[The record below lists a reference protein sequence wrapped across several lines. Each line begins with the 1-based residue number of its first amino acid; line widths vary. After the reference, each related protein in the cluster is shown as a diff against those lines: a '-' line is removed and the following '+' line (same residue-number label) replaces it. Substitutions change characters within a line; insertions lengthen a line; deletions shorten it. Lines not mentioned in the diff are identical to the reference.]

1 MRKTFL
7 LSPDV
12 TFLNHGSF
20 GACPKPVFEKYQY
33 WQRELERQPVQFMAE
48 DIYKHLETA
57 RTKLG
62 KFMGCDGDD
71 LFFVPNPTTGVTT
84 IINSLEINPGDEIL
98 STDHEYGAL
107 IRGWGSICKKTS
119 ARFIQR
125 EIPLPC
131 TTHED
136 FTEYFWEGITEK
148 TKVIFIS
155 HITSST
161 AMIFP
166 IHEICRRARER
177 EILTIIDGAHV
188 PGHIP
193 LNISEIDPDV
203 YVGACHKWL
212 CAPKGS
218 SFLYVRKTF
227 QDKMAPLITSWGDE
241 GADPSDSSF
250 LLENQWQGTR
260 DMSAFLAVTEAI
272 EFQQNDAWKVQTE
285 RCRWLVRETRS
296 RLDEYFEL
304 DHLCPNTEE
313 WLGQMASIEIKTI
326 DLIKLKNTLL
336 KEFSIEV
343 PIFEWKGKNILRYSF
358 QVYNDL
364 KDADLLIYALREMP
378 KLII

>member
-1 MRKTFL
+1 MRKHFL
-7 LSPDV
+7 LSQDV

-48 DIYKHLETA
+48 AIYKHLKSA
-57 RTKLG
+57 RDSLG
-62 KFMGCDGDD
+62 NFIGCNGDD
-71 LFFVPNPTTGVTT
+71 LFFVPNPTTGVNT
-84 IINSLEINPGDEIL
+84 IINNLDLSPGEEIL

-107 IRGWGSICKKTS
+107 IRGWDSISKKTN
-119 ARFIQR
+119 ARFIKR

-131 TTHED
+131 TTHDD
-136 FTEYFWEGITEK
+136 FIEYFWEGITEK

-166 IHEICRRARER
+166 IHEICRRAREQ

-193 LNISEIDPDV
+193 LDISEIDPDV

-218 SFLYVRKTF
+218 SFLYVRKSF
-227 QDKMAPLITSWGDE
+227 QDKIRPLIVSWGKE
-241 GADPSDSSF
+241 GTDPSDSSF

-260 DMSAFLAVTEAI
+260 DMSAFLSVPDAI
-272 EFQQNDAWKVQTE
+272 EFQQKNNWIDLIKK
-285 RCRWLVRETRS
+285 CKWLVRETRS

-304 DHLCPNTEE
+304 THLCPNNNE
-313 WLGQMASIEIKTI
+313 WLGQMASIEIKTS
-326 DLIKLKNTLL
+326 DPIKIKNTLL
-336 KEFSIEV
+336 EEFSIEV
-343 PIFEWKGKNILRYSF
+343 PIFEWKEKNILRYSV
-358 QVYNDL
+358 QVYNDQQ
-364 KDADLLIYALREMP
+364 DVDLLIYALRD
-378 KLII
+378 LL

>member
-1 MRKTFL
+1 MRKHFL
-7 LSPDV
+7 LSQDV

-48 DIYKHLETA
+48 AIYKHLKSA
-57 RTKLG
+57 RDSLG
-62 KFMGCDGDD
+62 NFIGCNGDD
-71 LFFVPNPTTGVTT
+71 LFFVPNPTTGVNT
-84 IINSLEINPGDEIL
+84 IINNLDLSPGEEIL

-107 IRGWGSICKKTS
+107 IRGWDSISKKTS
-119 ARFIQR
+119 ARFIKR

-131 TTHED
+131 TTHDD
-136 FTEYFWEGITEK
+136 FIEHFWEGITEK

-161 AMIFP
+161 AMVFP

-193 LNISEIDPDV
+193 LDLSEIDPDV

-218 SFLYVRKTF
+218 SFLYVRKSF
-227 QDKMAPLITSWGDE
+227 QDKIRPLIVSWGKE
-241 GADPSDSSF
+241 GTDPSDSSF

-260 DMSAFLAVTEAI
+260 DMSAFLSVPYAI
-272 EFQQNDAWKVQTE
+272 EFQQKNNWIDLIKK
-285 RCRWLVRETRS
+285 CKWLVRETRS

-304 DHLCPNTEE
+304 THLCPNNNE
-313 WLGQMASIEIKTI
+313 WLGQMASIEIKTS
-326 DLIKLKNTLL
+326 DPIKLKNTLL
-336 KEFSIEV
+336 EEFSIEV
-343 PIFEWKGKNILRYSF
+343 PIFEWKEKNILRYSV
-358 QVYNDL
+358 QVYNDQQ
-364 KDADLLIYALREMP
+364 DVDLLIYALRD
-378 KLII
+378 LL

>member
-1 MRKTFL
+1 MRKNFL

-33 WQRELERQPVQFMAE
+33 WQRELERQPVQFMAD

-62 KFMGCDGDD
+62 EFIGCDGDD

-107 IRGWGSICKKTS
+107 IRGWSSICKKTS

-131 TTHED
+131 TTHKD

-241 GADPSDSSF
+241 GSDPSDSSF

>member
-1 MRKTFL
+1 VRDKFI
-7 LSPDV
+7 LSPNV

-20 GACPKPVFEKYQY
+20 GACPKPVFEKYQD

-48 DIYKHLETA
+48 DVYQLLKTA
-57 RTKLG
+57 RDTLG
-62 KFMGCDGDD
+62 KFVGCDGGD

-84 IINSLEINPGDEIL
+84 VVNSLPLNPGDEIL

-107 IRGWGSICKKTS
+107 IRGWEACTKRTG
-119 ARFIQR
+119 AHFIQR
-125 EIPLPC
+125 EISLPC
-131 TTHED
+131 TTHEE
-136 FTEYFWEGITEK
+136 FTEYFWKSVTNK

-155 HITSST
+155 QITSST
-161 AMIFP
+161 ALIFP
-166 IHEICRRARER
+166 VQEICQRARER

-193 LNISEIDPDV
+193 LNISEIDPDM

-218 SFLYVRKTF
+218 SFLYVRKSF
-227 QDKMAPLITSWGDE
+227 QDKIRPLITSWGKE

-260 DMSAFLAVTEAI
+260 DMSAFLTVPTAI
-272 EFQQNDAWKVQTE
+272 KFQQNNNWDVITE

-304 DHLCPNTEE
+304 THLCPNTNE
-313 WLGQMASIEIKTI
+313 WLGQMASIELKTS
-326 DLIKLKNTLL
+326 DPIKLKNTLL

-343 PIFEWKGKNILRYSF
+343 PIFEWKEKNILRYSF
-358 QVYNDL
+358 QVYNDQQ
-364 KDADLLIYALREMP
+364 DADLLIYALREM
-378 KLII
+378 L

>member
-1 MRKTFL
+1 MRKHFFL
-7 LSPDV
+7 SQDV

-48 DIYKHLETA
+48 AIYKHLKSA
-57 RTKLG
+57 RDSLG
-62 KFMGCDGDD
+62 NFIGCNGDD
-71 LFFVPNPTTGVTT
+71 LFFVPNPTTGVNT
-84 IINSLEINPGDEIL
+84 IINNLDLSPGEEIL

-107 IRGWGSICKKTS
+107 IRGWDSISKKTS
-119 ARFIQR
+119 ARFIKR

-131 TTHED
+131 TTHDD
-136 FTEYFWEGITEK
+136 FIEYFWEGITEK

-166 IHEICRRARER
+166 IHEICRRAREQ

-193 LNISEIDPDV
+193 LDISEIDPDV

-218 SFLYVRKTF
+218 SFLYVRKSF
-227 QDKMAPLITSWGDE
+227 QDKIRPLIVSWGKE
-241 GADPSDSSF
+241 GTDPSDSSF

-260 DMSAFLAVTEAI
+260 DMSAFLSVPDAI
-272 EFQQNDAWKVQTE
+272 EFQQKNNWIDLIKK
-285 RCRWLVRETRS
+285 CKWLVQETRS

-304 DHLCPNTEE
+304 THLCPNNNE
-313 WLGQMASIEIKTI
+313 WLGQMASIEIKTS
-326 DLIKLKNTLL
+326 DPIKIKNTLL
-336 KEFSIEV
+336 EEFSIEV
-343 PIFEWKGKNILRYSF
+343 PIFEWKEKNILRYSV
-358 QVYNDL
+358 QVYNDQQ
-364 KDADLLIYALREMP
+364 DVDLLIYALRD
-378 KLII
+378 LL

>member
-1 MRKTFL
+1 MRKNFL

-33 WQRELERQPVQFMAE
+33 LQRELERQPVQFMA

-57 RTKLG
+57 RIKLG
-62 KFMGCDGDD
+62 EFIGCDGDD
-71 LFFVPNPTTGVTT
+71 LFFVPTPTTGVTT

-107 IRGWGSICKKTS
+107 IRGWSSICKKTS

-131 TTHED
+131 TTHKD

-155 HITSST
+155 HITSPT

-241 GADPSDSSF
+241 GSDPSDSSF

-358 QVYNDL
+358 QVYNDQQ
-364 KDADLLIYALREMP
+364 DADLLIYALREM
-378 KLII
+378 L

>member
-1 MRKTFL
+1 MRKHFL
-7 LSPDV
+7 LSQDV

-48 DIYKHLETA
+48 AIYKHLKSA
-57 RTKLG
+57 RDSLG
-62 KFMGCDGDD
+62 NFIGCNGDD
-71 LFFVPNPTTGVTT
+71 LFFVPNPTTGVNT
-84 IINSLEINPGDEIL
+84 IINNLDLSPGEEIL

-107 IRGWGSICKKTS
+107 IRGWDSISKKTS
-119 ARFIQR
+119 ARFIKR

-131 TTHED
+131 TTHDD
-136 FTEYFWEGITEK
+136 FIEYFWEGITEK

-166 IHEICRRARER
+166 IHEICRRSREQ

-193 LNISEIDPDV
+193 LDLSEIDPDV

-218 SFLYVRKTF
+218 SFLYVRKSF
-227 QDKMAPLITSWGDE
+227 QDKIRPLIVSWGKE
-241 GADPSDSSF
+241 GTDPSDSSF

-260 DMSAFLAVTEAI
+260 DMSAFLSVPYAI
-272 EFQQNDAWKVQTE
+272 EFQQKNNWIDLIKK
-285 RCRWLVRETRS
+285 CKWLVRETRS

-304 DHLCPNTEE
+304 THLCPNNNE
-313 WLGQMASIEIKTI
+313 WLGQMASIEIKTS
-326 DLIKLKNTLL
+326 DPIKLKNTLL
-336 KEFSIEV
+336 EEFSIEV
-343 PIFEWKGKNILRYSF
+343 PIFEWKEKNILRYSV
-358 QVYNDL
+358 QVYNDQQ
-364 KDADLLIYALREMP
+364 DVDLLIYALRD
-378 KLII
+378 LL

>member
-1 MRKTFL
+1 MRKHFL
-7 LSPDV
+7 LSQDV

-48 DIYKHLETA
+48 AIYKHLKSA
-57 RTKLG
+57 RDSLG
-62 KFMGCDGDD
+62 NFIGCNGDD
-71 LFFVPNPTTGVTT
+71 LFFVPNPTTGVNT
-84 IINSLEINPGDEIL
+84 IINNLDLSPGEEIL

-107 IRGWGSICKKTS
+107 IRGWDSISKKTS
-119 ARFIQR
+119 ARFIKR

-131 TTHED
+131 TTHDD
-136 FTEYFWEGITEK
+136 FIEYFWEGITEK

-166 IHEICRRARER
+166 IHEICRRAREQ

-193 LNISEIDPDV
+193 LDISEIDPDV

-218 SFLYVRKTF
+218 SFLYVRKSF
-227 QDKMAPLITSWGDE
+227 QDKIRPLIVSWGKE
-241 GADPSDSSF
+241 GTDPSDSSF

-260 DMSAFLAVTEAI
+260 DMSAFLSVPDAI
-272 EFQQNDAWKVQTE
+272 EFQQKNNWIDLIKK
-285 RCRWLVRETRS
+285 CKWLVQETRS

-304 DHLCPNTEE
+304 THLCPNNNE
-313 WLGQMASIEIKTI
+313 WLGQMASIEIKTS
-326 DLIKLKNTLL
+326 DPIKIKNTLL
-336 KEFSIEV
+336 EEFSIEV
-343 PIFEWKGKNILRYSF
+343 PIFEWKEKNILRYSV
-358 QVYNDL
+358 QVYNDQQ
-364 KDADLLIYALREMP
+364 DVDLLIYALRD
-378 KLII
+378 LL

>member
-1 MRKTFL
+1 MRKHFL
-7 LSPDV
+7 LSQDV

-48 DIYKHLETA
+48 AIYKHLKSA
-57 RTKLG
+57 RDSLG
-62 KFMGCDGDD
+62 NFIGCNGDD
-71 LFFVPNPTTGVTT
+71 LFFVPNPTTGVNT
-84 IINSLEINPGDEIL
+84 IINNLDLSLGDEIL

-107 IRGWGSICKKTS
+107 IRGWDSISKKTS
-119 ARFIQR
+119 ARFIKR

-131 TTHED
+131 TTHDD
-136 FTEYFWEGITEK
+136 FIEHFWGGITEK

-161 AMIFP
+161 AMVFP

-193 LNISEIDPDV
+193 LDLSEIDPDV

-218 SFLYVRKTF
+218 SFLYVRKSF
-227 QDKMAPLITSWGDE
+227 QDKIRPLIVSWGKE
-241 GADPSDSSF
+241 GTDPSDSSF

-260 DMSAFLAVTEAI
+260 DMSAFLSVPDAI
-272 EFQQNDAWKVQTE
+272 EFQQKNNWIDLIKK
-285 RCRWLVRETRS
+285 CKWLVQETRS

-304 DHLCPNTEE
+304 THLCPNNNE
-313 WLGQMASIEIKTI
+313 WLGQMASIEIKTS
-326 DLIKLKNTLL
+326 DPIKLKNTLL
-336 KEFSIEV
+336 EEFSIEV
-343 PIFEWKGKNILRYSF
+343 PIFEWKEKNILRYSV
-358 QVYNDL
+358 QVYNDQQ
-364 KDADLLIYALREMP
+364 DVDLLIYALRD
-378 KLII
+378 LL

>member
-1 MRKTFL
+1 MRKHFL
-7 LSPDV
+7 LSQDV

-48 DIYKHLETA
+48 AIYKHLKSA
-57 RTKLG
+57 RDSLG
-62 KFMGCDGDD
+62 NFIGCNGDD
-71 LFFVPNPTTGVTT
+71 LFFVPNPTTGVNT
-84 IINSLEINPGDEIL
+84 IINNLDLSPGEEIL

-107 IRGWGSICKKTS
+107 IRGWDSISKKTS
-119 ARFIQR
+119 ARFIKR

-131 TTHED
+131 TTHDD
-136 FTEYFWEGITEK
+136 FIEYFWEGITEK

-161 AMIFP
+161 AMVFP

-193 LNISEIDPDV
+193 LDLSEIDPDV

-218 SFLYVRKTF
+218 SFLYVRKSF
-227 QDKMAPLITSWGDE
+227 QDKIRPLIVSWGKE
-241 GADPSDSSF
+241 GTDPSDSSF

-260 DMSAFLAVTEAI
+260 DMSAFLSVPDAI
-272 EFQQNDAWKVQTE
+272 EFQQKNNWIDLIKK
-285 RCRWLVRETRS
+285 CKWLVRETRS

-304 DHLCPNTEE
+304 THLCPNNNE
-313 WLGQMASIEIKTI
+313 WLGQMASIEIKTN
-326 DLIKLKNTLL
+326 DPIKLKNTLL
-336 KEFSIEV
+336 EEFSIEV
-343 PIFEWKGKNILRYSF
+343 PIFEWKEKNILRYSV
-358 QVYNDL
+358 QVYNDQQ
-364 KDADLLIYALREMP
+364 DVDLLIYALRD
-378 KLII
+378 LL

>member
-1 MRKTFL
+1 MKDIFL

-12 TFLNHGSF
+12 TFLNHGSY
-20 GACPKPVFEKYQY
+20 GACPKPVFEKYQF
-33 WQRELERQPVQFMAE
+33 WQRELERQPVQFMVE
-48 DIYKHLETA
+48 KVYKHLETA
-57 RTKLG
+57 RKKLG
-62 KFMGCDGDD
+62 ELVGCNSGD
-71 LFFVPNPTTGVTT
+71 LIFIPNPTTGFTT
-84 IINSLEINPGDEIL
+84 MTNCLSLKPGDEIL

-107 IRGWGSICKKTS
+107 IRGWNTISKKTG

-136 FTEYFWEGITEK
+136 FTEYFCEGITKK

-177 EILTIIDGAHV
+177 GILTIIDGAHV

-193 LNISEIDPDV
+193 INILDIDPDV
-203 YVGACHKWL
+203 YIGACHKWL

-227 QDKMAPLITSWGDE
+227 QDNIAPLITSWGDE
-241 GADPSDSSF
+241 GCDPSDSSF

-260 DMSAFLAVTEAI
+260 DMSAFLSVTEAI
-272 EFQQNDAWKVQTE
+272 EFQQKNNWSDLTKK
-285 RCRWLVRETRS
+285 CRWLVRETRS
-296 RLDEYFEL
+296 RLDEYFDL
-304 DHLCPNTEE
+304 MHICPNTEE
-313 WLGQMASIEIKTI
+313 WIGQMASVEIKI
-326 DLIKLKNTLL
+326 DDPIKIKNDLLKNY
-336 KEFSIEV
+336 SIEV
-343 PIFEWKGKNILRYSF
+343 PIFEWKGKTLLRYSIN
-358 QVYNDL
+358 VYNDQQ
-364 KDADLLIYALREMP
+364 DIDLLIYALRETSS
-378 KLII
+378 LII

>member
-1 MRKTFL
+1 MRKHFL
-7 LSPDV
+7 LSQDV

-48 DIYKHLETA
+48 AIYKHLKSA
-57 RTKLG
+57 RDSLG
-62 KFMGCDGDD
+62 NFIGCNGDD
-71 LFFVPNPTTGVTT
+71 LFFVPNPTTGVNT
-84 IINSLEINPGDEIL
+84 IINNLDLSPGEEIL

-107 IRGWGSICKKTS
+107 IRGWDSISKKTS
-119 ARFIQR
+119 ARFIKR

-136 FTEYFWEGITEK
+136 FIEYFLEGITEK

-161 AMIFP
+161 AMVFP

-193 LNISEIDPDV
+193 LDISEIDPDV

-218 SFLYVRKTF
+218 SFLYVRKSF
-227 QDKMAPLITSWGDE
+227 QDKIRPLITSWGKE

-260 DMSAFLAVTEAI
+260 DMSAFLSVPYAI
-272 EFQQNDAWKVQTE
+272 EFQQKNNWIDLIKK
-285 RCRWLVRETRS
+285 CKWLVRETRS

-304 DHLCPNTEE
+304 THLCPNNNE
-313 WLGQMASIEIKTI
+313 WLGQMASIEIKTN
-326 DLIKLKNTLL
+326 DPIKLKNTLL
-336 KEFSIEV
+336 EEFSIEV
-343 PIFEWKGKNILRYSF
+343 PIFEWKEKNILRYSV
-358 QVYNDL
+358 QVYNDQQ
-364 KDADLLIYALREMP
+364 DVDLLIYALRD
-378 KLII
+378 LL

>member
-1 MRKTFL
+1 MRKHFL
-7 LSPDV
+7 LSQDV

-48 DIYKHLETA
+48 AIYKHLKSA
-57 RTKLG
+57 RDSLG
-62 KFMGCDGDD
+62 NFIGCNGDD
-71 LFFVPNPTTGVTT
+71 LFFVPNPTTGVNT
-84 IINSLEINPGDEIL
+84 IINNLDLSPGEEIL

-107 IRGWGSICKKTS
+107 IRGWDSISKKTS
-119 ARFIQR
+119 ARFIKR

-131 TTHED
+131 TTHDD
-136 FTEYFWEGITEK
+136 FIEYFWEGITEK

-166 IHEICRRARER
+166 IHEICRRAREQ

-193 LNISEIDPDV
+193 LDISEIDPDV

-218 SFLYVRKTF
+218 SFLYVRKSF
-227 QDKMAPLITSWGDE
+227 QDKIRPLIVSWGKE
-241 GADPSDSSF
+241 GTDPSDSSF

-260 DMSAFLAVTEAI
+260 DMSAFLSVPDAI
-272 EFQQNDAWKVQTE
+272 EFQQKNNWIDLIKK
-285 RCRWLVRETRS
+285 CKWLVRETRS

-304 DHLCPNTEE
+304 THLCPNNNE
-313 WLGQMASIEIKTI
+313 WLGQMASIEIKTS
-326 DLIKLKNTLL
+326 DPIKIKNTLL
-336 KEFSIEV
+336 EEFSIEV
-343 PIFEWKGKNILRYSF
+343 PIFEWKEKNILRYSV
-358 QVYNDL
+358 QVYNDQQ
-364 KDADLLIYALREMP
+364 DVDLLIYALRD
-378 KLII
+378 LL

>member
-1 MRKTFL
+1 MKDTFL

-20 GACPKPVFEKYQY
+20 GACPKPVFEKYQF
-33 WQRELERQPVQFMAE
+33 WQKELERQPVQFMVE
-48 DIYKHLETA
+48 EVYKHLETA
-57 RTKLG
+57 RKRLG
-62 KFMGCDGDD
+62 EFVGCNSDD
-71 LFFVPNPTTGVTT
+71 LIFIPNPTTGFTT
-84 IINSLEINPGDEIL
+84 VKNCLSFKPGDEIL

-107 IRGWGSICKKTS
+107 IRGWNSISRKTG

-131 TTHED
+131 TTHGD
-136 FTEYFWEGITEK
+136 FTEYFCEGITEK

-155 HITSST
+155 HITSFT

-177 EILTIIDGAHV
+177 GIFTIIDGAHV

-193 LNISEIDPDV
+193 INILDIDPDV
-203 YVGACHKWL
+203 YIGACHKWL

-241 GADPSDSSF
+241 GCDPSDSSF

-260 DMSAFLAVTEAI
+260 DMSAFLSVTEAI
-272 EFQQNDAWKVQTE
+272 EFQQKNNWSDLTKK
-285 RCRWLVRETRS
+285 CRWLVRETRS
-296 RLDEYFEL
+296 RLDEYFDL
-304 DHLCPNTEE
+304 MHICPNTEE
-313 WLGQMASIEIKTI
+313 WIGQMASVEINVDDPIKI
-326 DLIKLKNTLL
+326 KNDLLKNY
-336 KEFSIEV
+336 SIEV
-343 PIFEWKGKNILRYSF
+343 PIFEWKGKTLLRYSIN
-358 QVYNDL
+358 VYNDQQ
-364 KDADLLIYALREMP
+364 DIDLLIYALKDIP
-378 KLII
+378 SLII

>member
-1 MRKTFL
+1 MRKHFL
-7 LSPDV
+7 LSQDV

-48 DIYKHLETA
+48 AIYKHLKSA
-57 RTKLG
+57 RDSLG
-62 KFMGCDGDD
+62 IFIGCNGDD
-71 LFFVPNPTTGVTT
+71 LFFVPNPTTGVNT
-84 IINSLEINPGDEIL
+84 IINNLDLSPGEEIL

-107 IRGWGSICKKTS
+107 IRGWDSISKKTS
-119 ARFIQR
+119 ARFIKR

-131 TTHED
+131 TTHDD
-136 FTEYFWEGITEK
+136 FIEHFWEGITEK

-193 LNISEIDPDV
+193 LDISEIDPDV

-218 SFLYVRKTF
+218 SFLYVRKSF
-227 QDKMAPLITSWGDE
+227 QDNIRPLIVSWGKE
-241 GADPSDSSF
+241 GTDPSDSSF

-260 DMSAFLAVTEAI
+260 DMSAFLSVPYAI
-272 EFQQNDAWKVQTE
+272 EFQQKNNWIDLIKK
-285 RCRWLVRETRS
+285 CKWLVQETRS

-304 DHLCPNTEE
+304 THLCPNNNE
-313 WLGQMASIEIKTI
+313 WLGQMASIEIKTS
-326 DLIKLKNTLL
+326 DPIKLKNTLL
-336 KEFSIEV
+336 EEFSIEV
-343 PIFEWKGKNILRYSF
+343 PIFEWKEKNILRYSV
-358 QVYNDL
+358 QVYNDQQ
-364 KDADLLIYALREMP
+364 DVDLLIYALRD
-378 KLII
+378 LL

>member
-1 MRKTFL
+1 MA
-7 LSPDV
+7 DV
-12 TFLNHGSF
+12 
-20 GACPKPVFEKYQY
+20 
-33 WQRELERQPVQFMAE
+33 
-48 DIYKHLETA
+48 YKHLKTA

-62 KFMGCDGDD
+62 EFIGCDGDD

-107 IRGWGSICKKTS
+107 IRGWSSICKKTS

-125 EIPLPC
+125 EIPIPC
-131 TTHED
+131 TTHKD

-188 PGHIP
+188 PGYIP

-203 YVGACHKWL
+203 YVGACNKWL

-218 SFLYVRKTF
+218 SFLYVRTTF
-227 QDKMAPLITSWGDE
+227 KDKIAPLITSWGDK

-260 DMSAFLAVTEAI
+260 DMSAFLSVTEAI
-272 EFQQNDAWKVQTE
+272 EFQQKNNWSDLTKKS
-285 RCRWLVRETRS
+285 RWLVRETRS
-296 RLDEYFEL
+296 RLDEYFDL
-304 DHLCPNTEE
+304 MHICPNTEE
-313 WLGQMASIEIKTI
+313 WIGQMASIEINI
-326 DLIKLKNTLL
+326 DDPIKIKNALLKNY
-336 KEFSIEV
+336 SIEV
-343 PIFEWKGKNILRYSF
+343 PIFEWKRKTLLRYSIN
-358 QVYNDL
+358 VYNDQR
-364 KDADLLIYALREMP
+364 DIDLLIYALREIP
-378 KLII
+378 SLII

>member
-1 MRKTFL
+1 MRKHFL
-7 LSPDV
+7 LSQDV

-48 DIYKHLETA
+48 AIYKHLKSA
-57 RTKLG
+57 RDSLG
-62 KFMGCDGDD
+62 NFIGCNGDD
-71 LFFVPNPTTGVTT
+71 LFFVPNPTTGVNT
-84 IINSLEINPGDEIL
+84 IINNLDLSPGEEIL

-107 IRGWGSICKKTS
+107 IRGWDSISKKTS
-119 ARFIQR
+119 ARFIKR

-131 TTHED
+131 TTHDD
-136 FTEYFWEGITEK
+136 FIEYFWEGITEK

-166 IHEICRRARER
+166 IHEICRRAREQ

-193 LNISEIDPDV
+193 LDLSEIDPDV

-218 SFLYVRKTF
+218 SFLYVRKSF
-227 QDKMAPLITSWGDE
+227 QDKIRPLIVSWGKE
-241 GADPSDSSF
+241 GTDPSDSSF

-260 DMSAFLAVTEAI
+260 DMSAFLSVPDAI
-272 EFQQNDAWKVQTE
+272 EFQQKNNWIDLIKK
-285 RCRWLVRETRS
+285 CKWLVQETRS

-304 DHLCPNTEE
+304 THLCPNNNE
-313 WLGQMASIEIKTI
+313 WLGQMASIEIKTS
-326 DLIKLKNTLL
+326 DPIKIKNT
-336 KEFSIEV
+336 
-343 PIFEWKGKNILRYSF
+343 
-358 QVYNDL
+358 
-364 KDADLLIYALREMP
+364 
-378 KLII
+378 